1 MSDLIAA
8 GPGSVC
14 VRRERPD
21 DPGISYIVIGGGFM
35 QDYEFGNRLYELRK
49 KSGLSQA
56 ELGRKVG
63 VSNKAVSKWENGQ
76 AKPGLETVHRLADIL
91 SVSVDE
97 LLETASPEKKIT
109 KIVITGGPCAGKS
122 TAMSWIQNAFTRIGY
137 AVLFV
142 DETATQLI
150 TGGAA
155 PWLSTSN
162 RDFQFQL
169 LQLQL
174 AKERAFMEIGKTMKT
189 DKVLVVCDRAAMDN
203 SAYMTEAEFGWVLKQ
218 MQTNEIALRDQYD
231 AVFHLVTA
239 AKGAEKYYTLAN
251 NQARTESVEE
261 AAALDDKLIAA
272 WTGHP
277 HFRIIDNSS
286 GFEEKMM
293 RLIREI
299 TAFLGEPTPMEI
311 ERKYLI
317 ARPNLHMLEQ
327 LPNCEQVDI
336 IQTYLKSEDPDEE
349 VRIRQRGSH
358 GHYIYF
364 MTRKKRVSAVK
375 RVEIEERL
383 SQEEYLA
390 LMVQA
395 DPAFRPIHKQ
405 RYCLSENGM
414 YFEIDIFPEWKD
426 KALMEIEL
434 HSEDQQIAFP
444 DSIDVIREV
453 TDDPAY
459 SNHELARVK

>member
-1 MSDLIAA
+1 
-8 GPGSVC
+8 
-14 VRRERPD
+14 
-21 DPGISYIVIGGGFM
+21 M
-35 QDYEFGNRLYELRK
+35 QDFGFGNRLYELRK
-49 KSGLSQA
+49 KAGLSQA
-56 ELGRKVG
+56 ELGEKLG
-63 VSNKAVSKWENGQ
+63 LSNKAVSKWENGQ
-76 AKPGLETVHRLADIL
+76 AKPGLDTVHKLADVL
-91 SVSVDE
+91 SVSVDD
-97 LLETASPEKKIT
+97 LLETGANEKQVT
-109 KIVITGGPCAGKS
+109 KIVITGGPCAGKT
-122 TAMSWIQNAFTRIGY
+122 TAMSWIQNAFTKLGY

-162 RDFQFQL
+162 RDFQWQL
-169 LQLQL
+169 IQLQQ
-174 AKERAFMEIGKTMKT
+174 AKEKAFTEIGKTLKEN
-189 DKVLVVCDRAAMDN
+189 KILIVCDRAVMDN
-203 SAYMTEAEFGWVLKQ
+203 CAYMTDQEFGWILKQ
-218 MQTNEIALRDQYD
+218 MQTTKIALRDQYD

-251 NQARTESVEE
+251 NQARTETVEQ
-261 AAALDDKLIAA
+261 ASALDDKLIAA

-277 HFRIIDNSS
+277 HFRVIDNST

-317 ARPNLHMLEQ
+317 YRPNLYTLEQ
-327 LPNCEQVDI
+327 LPNCEKVDI
-336 IQTYLKSEDPDEE
+336 IQTYLLSEDPAEE
-349 VRIRQRGSH
+349 IRIRQRGSH
-358 GHYIYF
+358 GSYIYF
-364 MTRKKRVSAVK
+364 MTRKRKVSALKRVG
-375 RVEIEERL
+375 IEERL
-383 SQEEYLA
+383 TQNEYLA

-395 DPAFRPIHKQ
+395 DPAYRSIHKQ

-414 YFEIDIFPEWKD
+414 YYEIDIFPDWKD

-434 HSEDQQIAFP
+434 HSESQEVIFP
-444 DSIDVIREV
+444 EGIDIIREV

-459 SNHELARVK
+459 SNHELAKIK